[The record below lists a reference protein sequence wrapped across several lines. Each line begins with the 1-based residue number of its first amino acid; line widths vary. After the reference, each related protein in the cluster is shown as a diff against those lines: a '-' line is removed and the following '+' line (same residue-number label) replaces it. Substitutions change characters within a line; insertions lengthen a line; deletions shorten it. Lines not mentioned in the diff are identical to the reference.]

1 MQRENHMEQWKK
13 DVKELFDEF
22 KNKNGIIGYWVA
34 DAFILGIIRNM
45 KDIHSLIKKNEIDDA
60 IAMLSWLIA
69 FMTEIYVDDS
79 STGCMYDYFCEVN
92 EICEKL
98 FDTSNEAKQKIIV
111 ELKKLKNKVNL
122 YFIEEEYF
130 GDK

>member
-1 MQRENHMEQWKK
+1 MEDWKK
-13 DVKELFDEF
+13 DVKELFNEF
-22 KNKNGIIGYWVA
+22 KNKNDIIGYWEA

-60 IAMLSWLIA
+60 IAMLMWLIE
-69 FMTEIYVDDS
+69 FMSGIYVDDS

-98 FDTSNEAKQKIIV
+98 FETSNEAKQKISA

-122 YFIEEEYF
+122 HFIEEEYF
-130 GDK
+130 EEK